1 MGLHTRTRT
10 GLFPLAQIGFRLCEG
25 TSPPC
30 CGCDHPCARCKKIQL
45 RRDVALR
52 APILNRKELG
62 LLARVGAMNSVDVV
76 EHRRDALWQVERA
89 GKLEA
94 RCFVSKANGY
104 VKTAK
109 ASHCER

>member
-1 MGLHTRTRT
+1 
-10 GLFPLAQIGFRLCEG
+10 
-25 TSPPC
+25 
-30 CGCDHPCARCKKIQL
+30 
-45 RRDVALR
+45 
-52 APILNRKELG
+52 
-62 LLARVGAMNSVDVV
+62 MNSVDVV